1 MNKLYTPVQVGI
13 GTYIGGPFAAM
24 YFLKGNFDVLDK
36 PELSKKVIVVGIAFS
51 IVLFAALP
59 FIPESLPNNVIPI
72 MYLVPVL
79 LMMKNHHLT
88 KKEILE
94 SELYD
99 FHSSWKVLGVSLL
112 WMILFFIIAIGVML
126 GLEGMGLIT
135 IA

>member
-36 PELSKKVIVVGIAFS
+36 PELSKKVIAIGIAFS

-59 FIPESLPNNVIPI
+59 FVPENVPNNVIPI

-79 LMMKNHHLT
+79 LMMKKSSAN
-88 KKEILE
+88 KERNPR
-94 SELYD
+94 
-99 FHSSWKVLGVSLL
+99 V
-112 WMILFFIIAIGVML
+112 
-126 GLEGMGLIT
+126 
-135 IA
+135 

>member
-36 PELSKKVIVVGIAFS
+36 PELSKKVIAIGIAFS

-59 FIPESLPNNVIPI
+59 FVPENLPNNVIPI

-79 LMMKNHHLT
+79 LMMKNHQLT

-99 FHSSWKVLGVSLL
+99 FHSSWKVFGISLL
-112 WMILFFIIAIGVML
+112 WMALFFIIAICVML
-126 GLEGMGLIT
+126 GLESMGLIT
-135 IA
+135 LA